1 MPYFPNLNVCYIHI
15 PKTGGTTIENYLSAL
30 EKKPLHIDTLY
41 HRFTDMIV
49 FEINKAKTKKHQT
62 ILTLIKDKN
71 YSLHHFTWKDINDNR
86 KLLLNSDKEPV
97 FLVSIRNPYDRIVS
111 DLFFLGKINKYM
123 NQNQVYTMLKHYLES
138 TNQYDNH
145 KTPQYKFVID
155 ENEKLIDN
163 LKIVKTETLNRDMKA
178 LGCNNFDKAKRRLKN
193 IHHMSSYAVFLN
205 KESIT
210 LINEYYKKDFIYFD
224 YNML

>member
-15 PKTGGTTIENYLSAL
+15 PKTGGTTIENYLSTL

-41 HRFTDMIV
+41 HRFTDMIMFQV
-49 FEINKAKTKKHQT
+49 ESEKTKRHRQ
-62 ILTLIKDKN
+62 ILELVREKN
-71 YSLHHFTWKDINDNR
+71 YSLHHFTWKDINDH
-86 KLLLNSDKEPV
+86 KDLLLNNEKQPT
-97 FLVSIRNPYDRIVS
+97 FLVSVRNPYDRIVS
-111 DLFFLGKINKYM
+111 ELFFLGKINKYM

-138 TNQYDNH
+138 SNQYDNH
-145 KTPQYKFVID
+145 KTPQYKFVIN

-163 LKIVKTETLNRDMKA
+163 LKIVKTETLNKDMKE
-178 LGCNNFDKAKRRLKN
+178 LGCNGFDKAKRRLKN
-193 IHHMSSYAVFLN
+193 LHHQSSYMNFLN

-224 YNML
+224 YKML